1 VLSMRDTPAQTAMS
15 SIMGERVIHSLD
27 HLRAHREQEVA
38 FWLGRHVLQR
48 YFREK
53 DGTLQSWVFPQVLA
67 IAKRWLAEHVT
78 LSDDTFPQLLLLSQH
93 GSNAADKIYRSIVK
107 AHEGEAHVVPIF
119 HPDGSVGTTNGVD
132 FVTAR
137 PTYLTREDKCH
148 ISHVVADTES
158 WEQKV
163 AQALEDMDAV
173 EAYAKNH
180 NLGFTIPYT
189 IDGID
194 RRYYPDFIARVQ
206 HGVLGTLNL
215 VLEVTGQREQDKAAK
230 VGAESTNVGLFT
242 YPVLMAAD
250 ILLYSA
256 DVVPVGKD
264 QVQHIEFAR
273 DWAVKFNVTYVPG
286 YDPADPDGKEK
297 GHAPGILKLPSARVQ
312 ESTAVV
318 PGVDGQKMSKSYGNT
333 IDIFG
338 DEKEIKKRFMGIKT
352 DSTAVEA
359 PKPTENNA
367 LYDLMK
373 VMLPE
378 AEFKQAD
385 ATWRAGGKGYG
396 EYKKLLLEAFH
407 TTFGPARK
415 RREEL
420 LADPAELERILQD
433 GARRAQAAAAPLME
447 RVHRA
452 VGLL

>member
-1 VLSMRDTPAQTAMS
+1 MRILSGVQS
-15 SIMGERVIHSLD
+15 S
-27 HLRAHREQEVA
+27 
-38 FWLGRHVLQR
+38 GRLHIGNYYGAIRQFLQ
-48 YFREK
+48 
-53 DGTLQSWVFPQVLA
+53 LQS
-67 IAKRWLAEHVT
+67 
-78 LSDDTFPQLLLLSQH
+78 
-93 GSNAADKIYRSIVK
+93 
-107 AHEGEAHVVPIF
+107 EGEAYYFIANYHAL
-119 HPDGSVGTTNGVD
+119 TTVRD
-132 FVTAR
+132 AKLAAE
-137 PTYLTREDKCH
+137 LTREAALSYVALGLDPARAVLFRQSDVREVLELYWILGTVVPQANLERAHSYKDK
-148 ISHVVADTES
+148 I
-158 WEQKV
+158 
-163 AQALEDMDAV
+163 
-173 EAYAKNH
+173 AKN
-180 NLGFTIPYT
+180 IS
-189 IDGID
+189 
-194 RRYYPDFIARVQ
+194 PDF
-206 HGVLGTLNL
+206 
-215 VLEVTGQREQDKAAK
+215 
-230 VGAESTNVGLFT
+230 GLFA

-273 DWAVKFNVTYVPG
+273 DWAVKFNLTYVPG

-297 GHAPGILKLPSARVQ
+297 GHAPGILKLPSAKVQ

-352 DSTAVEA
+352 DSTGVEA

-367 LYDLMK
+367 LYDLLK

-378 AEFKQAD
+378 SEFAQAD

-396 EYKKLLLEAFH
+396 EYKKLLVEAFH

-420 LADPAELERILQD
+420 LADPGELERILQD
-433 GARRAQAAAAPLME
+433 GARRARETAALLME
-447 RVHRA
+447 RVRRA